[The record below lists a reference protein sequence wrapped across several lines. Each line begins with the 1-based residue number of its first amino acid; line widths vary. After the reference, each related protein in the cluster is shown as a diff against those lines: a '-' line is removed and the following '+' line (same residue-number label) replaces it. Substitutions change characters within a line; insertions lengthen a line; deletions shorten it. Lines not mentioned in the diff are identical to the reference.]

1 MPNGVSVASTFG
13 ALLVGGLVAVG
24 LSGIVTVQSFVY
36 IKLYPTDQ
44 IHTKFIVASVW
55 LLDSCH
61 TIFVCASIWDYLI
74 AHFGDHRRID
84 IIPASLALTIA
95 FTAILTFIVH
105 AFFAHRIFKL
115 SKRNYYIMIP
125 VALLAGLRLIAACVT
140 TAEMIILGNFPAF
153 VAHFKWVFTIGL
165 ALSSAVD
172 ILIAIFLCYSLQNS
186 RSASSSMDHV
196 INLLILYTFE
206 NGALTCAATIV
217 SMLCWLIMPSN
228 RVFLGIHFVIV
239 KIYAN
244 SLLATLNSR
253 KQLQA
258 ERVRAEESNE
268 HAPPASF
275 LQRLK
280 QTKSNQDLTDAGARR
295 TILEINVVQTVDY
308 AVEVDDDYDTI
319 SRLSPSI
326 RDNKV

>member
-153 VAHFKWVFTIGL
+153 VTHFKWVFTIGL

-206 NGALTCAATIV
+206 NGALT
-217 SMLCWLIMPSN
+217 W
-228 RVFLGIHFVIV
+228 
-239 KIYAN
+239 
-244 SLLATLNSR
+244 LNSR